1 MAKKEL
7 RTFDRYRY
15 GKRAFLLPGSRFRAS
30 GGPYYVGTDDD
41 GRRIRIPMNE
51 PGVFVFRRYC
61 ECGASK
67 WIEAHRENEGVFVI
81 YVGRPRKSPRVGGLR
96 LRPHKIRLVT
106 ERKKSSNPTTVC
118 VQKMLFRM

>member
-30 GGPYYVGTDDD
+30 GGPYYVGTDDE

-61 ECGASK
+61 EYGASK
-67 WIEAHRENEGVFVI
+67 WIEAYREEQGTFVI
-81 YVGRPRKSPRVGGLR
+81 YVGRPRKSPRVEGLR
-96 LRPHKIRLVT
+96 LRPHKICLVT
-106 ERKKSSNPTTVC
+106 GRKKKRKPATTS
-118 VQKMLFRM
+118 VQKLLFQT

>member
-1 MAKKEL
+1 MTKKEL

-30 GGPYYVGTDDD
+30 GGPYYVGTDDE

-51 PGVFVFRRYC
+51 SGVFVFRRYC
-61 ECGASK
+61 EFGASK
-67 WIEAHRENEGVFVI
+67 WIEAHREKEGVFII
-81 YVGRPRKSPRVGGLR
+81 YVGRPRKSPRVDGLR

-106 ERKKSSNPTTVC
+106 ERKKRRPPDTTC
-118 VQKMLFRM
+118 VQKLLFQV